1 MSNCSHHSLKK
12 SDLSDSLVILAKLPV
27 FTAFPPFYTQELIA
41 PVALPPIAL
50 FREWWERFA
59 LITLYKRAT
68 ISEIL
73 PSFITKEQPWA
84 IHSRHSLQSATGGIR
99 YFSRANQ
106 TFSLSLTKT
115 SDSLEKPNS
124 EFPTLPY
131 RDSVTT
137 IWPLIDMFN
146 RYLIWLLFCEDNWIE
161 TSIFLLR
168 CVITV

>member
-1 MSNCSHHSLKK
+1 MSESLSTLLKKEQPWANCSHRSLKK
-12 SDLSDSLVILAKLPV
+12 SDLSDSLVIQAKLPV

-59 LITLYKRAT
+59 LITNYKRAT

-106 TFSLSLTKT
+106 TFSLSLDKKRVIR
-115 SDSLEKPNS
+115 LKNRIANS
-124 EFPTLPY
+124 RLCLKETVSRPSGPWLTC
-131 RDSVTT
+131 
-137 IWPLIDMFN
+137 LI
-146 RYLIWLLFCEDNWIE
+146 
-161 TSIFLLR
+161 
-168 CVITV
+168 VI